1 LQRSFPLNYTLTVVS
16 TATGCQT
23 TKAVTVETI
32 FCNIQGNF
40 PDGNGSNDY
49 FDLRLMDVRK
59 LEYLIDME
67 LKFMSN
73 LIIQINGKDSQIK
86 ENLPSATY
94 YYVIELNLT
103 RAKQKQVGSI

>member
-1 LQRSFPLNYTLTVVS
+1 LPNN
-16 TATGCQT
+16 
-23 TKAVTVETI
+23 KAVTVETI

-94 YYVIELNLT
+94 YYVIEDLT
-103 RAKQKQVGSI
+103 RAKQNRLDLSNQRK